1 MSTFS
6 YATRDSATM
15 LRRNLRHL
23 MRYPAMAVS
32 VLGMP
37 VIMLLLFVYVF
48 GGTLGA
54 GLGAARGL
62 SYIDYLA
69 PGIIVLAVCS
79 GAVSTAVNV
88 NVDMTEGIINRFRTM
103 AIARTS
109 VLTGHVAGS
118 MIQTLA
124 SAVLVTGAAVAV
136 GFRPTAGPADWAAA
150 AGLVVLLAL
159 ATTWLSVALGLV
171 TKSPATASNAP
182 LPLFFLPFL
191 GSAFVPPAS
200 MSAGIRWFAEYQ
212 PFTPIIDTLRGLLI
226 GTPIGRGGVI
236 AVAWC
241 AGIALTGYL
250 WSRAV
255 YDRGGH

>member
-1 MSTFS
+1 MSLA
-6 YATRDSATM
+6 Y
-15 LRRNLRHL
+15 
-23 MRYPAMAVS
+23 AVS
-32 VLGMP
+32 DAQVMVTRSTRRSLRDPEAFFTALMLPIVLM
-37 VIMLLLFVYVF
+37 LLFVYVF

-54 GLGAARGL
+54 GLGAPRGL

-79 GAVSTAVNV
+79 GAVSTAVSV

-118 MIQTLA
+118 VIQTVL
-124 SAVLVTGAAVAV
+124 SAVLVTGVALAV
-136 GFRPTAGPADWAAA
+136 GFRPTASPADWAAA
-150 AGLVVLLAL
+150 FALIVLLAL

-171 TKSPATASNAP
+171 AKSPATASNLP
-182 LPLFFLPFL
+182 MPLFLLPFL

-200 MSAGIRWFAEYQ
+200 MSAGVRWFAEYQ
-212 PFTPIIDTLRGLLI
+212 PFTPVIDTLRGLLT
-226 GTPIGRGGVI
+226 GTPIGHNGVL

-241 AGIALTGYL
+241 AGTALIGYL
-250 WSRAV
+250 WARV
-255 YDRGGH
+255 LYNRGGR

>member
-1 MSTFS
+1 MSTFP
-6 YATRDSATM
+6 YAVRDSATM
-15 LRRNLRHL
+15 MRRNLKHL
-23 MRYPAMAVS
+23 TRNPAMAVS
-32 VLGMP
+32 VLGLP

-79 GAVSTAVNV
+79 GAVSTAVSV

-118 MIQTLA
+118 VIQTVV
-124 SAVLVTGAAVAV
+124 SAVLVTGVAV
-136 GFRPTAGPADWAAA
+136 LAGFRPTPGPAGWAAA
-150 AGLVVLLAL
+150 LALVVLLAF
-159 ATTWLSVALGLV
+159 ATTWLSVAFGLV
-171 TKSPATASNAP
+171 AKSPASASNLP
-182 LPLFFLPFL
+182 IPLFLLPFL
-191 GSAFVPPAS
+191 GSAFVPAAS
-200 MSAGIRWFAEYQ
+200 MSAGVRWFAEYQ
-212 PFTPIIDTLRGLLI
+212 PFTPVIDTMRGLLT
-226 GTPIGRGGVI
+226 GTPVGRDGVI

-241 AGIALTGYL
+241 AGTALIGYL
-250 WSRAV
+250 WARAV
-255 YDRGGH
+255 YNRGGR